1 MSGENEKASR
11 WLRVAVVGSVG
22 LKLRVD
28 LVTIL
33 VRMIANGPDGK
44 GIKRI
49 FPKPNPIS
57 LSIAFTGLPSFHSLS
72 TLSQMTATSLM
83 DTVLEEPDLLAILDA
98 TLFVSKRRNPKP
110 LPTIT
115 STTSP
120 APSIAGSIR
129 RRRRTAR

>member
-49 FPKPNPIS
+49 FPKPNPIFVDRFHR
-57 LSIAFTGLPSFHSLS
+57 LAFLPLTFD
-72 TLSQMTATSLM
+72 TLSDDCYFTDGYST
-83 DTVLEEPDLLAILDA
+83 
-98 TLFVSKRRNPKP
+98 RRTRLVGHTRCNPLRFKEKE
-110 LPTIT
+110 
-115 STTSP
+115 SETSP
-120 APSIAGSIR
+120 HHY
-129 RRRRTAR
+129 

>member
-49 FPKPNPIS
+49 FPKPIQRSHCRS
-57 LSIAFTGLPSFHSLS
+57 LSQACLPSIHFRHSL
-72 TLSQMTATSLM
+72 
-83 DTVLEEPDLLAILDA
+83 
-98 TLFVSKRRNPKP
+98 R
-110 LPTIT
+110 
-115 STTSP
+115 
-120 APSIAGSIR
+120 
-129 RRRRTAR
+129 